1 MLQPSWVRHG
11 RMVLGSKWRPFQQ
24 QPQAYLL
31 AHLPDMS
38 APACCPQVWW
48 QCSPVSRHVT
58 EAAVNTCA
66 WHAHASR
73 ARKVSSWNLL
83 FFYLKCLQE
92 LLGDFT
98 IFPFQLWCMEI
109 TLHLL
114 LSQTENENKVPYKKK
129 GSLHSNTSSRA
140 TITIPRQVSKE
151 QNTRHRRETDYAM
164 SALLRFVHPPQMVLV
179 AVRDRMLGWRELSVF
194 QSDNFYIPKTTR

>member
-11 RMVLGSKWRPFQQ
+11 RMVLGSTWRPFQQ
-24 QPQAYLL
+24 QAQAYLL

-58 EAAVNTCA
+58 EAAVNMCL
-66 WHAHASR
+66 
-73 ARKVSSWNLL
+73 ARS
-83 FFYLKCLQE
+83 CLE
-92 LLGDFT
+92 SEKSVLMKLT
-98 IFPFQLWCMEI
+98 V
-109 TLHLL
+109 L
-114 LSQTENENKVPYKKK
+114 LSEMPTGVTWGFYYISLSVVVYGNNIASPFVSDWKWEQGPIQKK

-179 AVRDRMLGWRELSVF
+179 AVRDRMLGWRELSMF